1 MRATGIIRRIDD
13 LGRVVI
19 PKEIRR
25 TMGIREGDPL
35 EIYTDRDGCVI
46 FKKYVPYNL
55 KEVAHDIVNAL
66 ASMHITAHV
75 IDDMG
80 ECQDSA
86 AMPPIDLDLENESL
100 IPFLFEI
107 KDKDN
112 GDLWG
117 YVRVVGGNVPNEF
130 QKAQIEGVIAM
141 ALTNL

>member
-35 EIYTDRDGCVI
+35 EIYTDKDGCVI
-46 FKKYVPYNL
+46 FKKYVPCNF

-66 ASMHITAHV
+66 ASMRIMAHV
-75 IDDMG
+75 FDDMG
-80 ECQDSA
+80 ECQDSTVVRS
-86 AMPPIDLDLENESL
+86 IDLEDEAL

-107 KDKDN
+107 KDKEN

-117 YVRVVGGNVPNEF
+117 YVRINGGAPNEF

>member
-46 FKKYVPYNL
+46 FKKYVPCNL
-55 KEVAHDIVNAL
+55 KEVAHDIVDAL
-66 ASMHITAHV
+66 ASMRIMAHV
-75 IDDMG
+75 FDDMG
-80 ECQDSA
+80 ECQDSTA
-86 AMPPIDLDLENESL
+86 VRPIDLEDEAL

-107 KDKDN
+107 KDKEN

-117 YVRVVGGNVPNEF
+117 YVRIGGGAPNEF

>member
-35 EIYTDRDGCVI
+35 EIYTDKDGCVI
-46 FKKYVPYNL
+46 FKKYVPCNL
-55 KEVAHDIVNAL
+55 TEVAHDIVDAL
-66 ASMHITAHV
+66 ASMRIVAHV
-75 IDDMG
+75 FDDMG
-80 ECQDSA
+80 ACQDSTA
-86 AMPPIDLDLENESL
+86 VHPIDLEDEAL

-107 KDKDN
+107 KDKEN

-117 YVRVVGGNVPNEF
+117 YVRVGGGAPNEF

>member
-35 EIYTDRDGCVI
+35 EIYTDKDGCVI
-46 FKKYVPYNL
+46 FKKYVPCNL
-55 KEVAHDIVNAL
+55 KEVAHDIVDAL
-66 ASMHITAHV
+66 ASMRIMAHV
-75 IDDMG
+75 FDDMG
-80 ECQDSA
+80 ECQDSTVVR
-86 AMPPIDLDLENESL
+86 PIDLEDEAL

-107 KDKDN
+107 KDKEN
-112 GDLWG
+112 SDLWG
-117 YVRVVGGNVPNEF
+117 YVRINGGAPNEF

>member
-35 EIYTDRDGCVI
+35 EIYTDKDGCVI

-55 KEVAHDIVNAL
+55 KEVAHDIVDAL
-66 ASMHITAHV
+66 ASMRIMAHV
-75 IDDMG
+75 FDDMG
-80 ECQDSA
+80 ECQDSTV
-86 AMPPIDLDLENESL
+86 MPPINLEDEAL
-100 IPFLFEI
+100 LPFLFEI
-107 KDKDN
+107 KDKGND

-117 YVRVVGGNVPNEF
+117 YVRVVGGDVPDEF

>member
-46 FKKYVPYNL
+46 FKKYVPCNL
-55 KEVAHDIVNAL
+55 KEVAHDIVDAL
-66 ASMHITAHV
+66 ASMRITAHV
-75 IDDMG
+75 FDDMG
-80 ECQDSA
+80 ECQDSTA
-86 AMPPIDLDLENESL
+86 VPPTDLEDEAL
-100 IPFLFEI
+100 LPFLFEI
-107 KDKDN
+107 KDKGND

-117 YVRVVGGNVPNEF
+117 YVRISGGAPNEF

>member
-35 EIYTDRDGCVI
+35 EIYTDKDGCVI
-46 FKKYVPYNL
+46 FKKYVPCNL
-55 KEVAHDIVNAL
+55 KEVAHDIVDAL
-66 ASMHITAHV
+66 ASMRIAAHV
-75 IDDMG
+75 FDDMG
-80 ECQDSA
+80 ECQDSTVVR
-86 AMPPIDLDLENESL
+86 PIDLEDEALL
-100 IPFLFEI
+100 PFLFEI
-107 KDKDN
+107 KDKEN

-117 YVRVVGGNVPNEF
+117 YVRINGGAPNEF

>member
-46 FKKYVPYNL
+46 FKKYVPCNL
-55 KEVAHDIVNAL
+55 KEVAHDIVDAL
-66 ASMHITAHV
+66 ASMRIIAHV
-75 IDDMG
+75 FDDLG

-86 AMPPIDLDLENESL
+86 VVHPIDLEDELL
-100 IPFLFEI
+100 TPFLFEI
-107 KDKDN
+107 KDKEN

-117 YVRVVGGNVPNEF
+117 YVRIGGSEPNEF

>member
-25 TMGIREGDPL
+25 TMNIREGDPL
-35 EIYTDRDGCVI
+35 EIFTDKDGCVI
-46 FKKYVPYNL
+46 FKKYVPCNL
-55 KEVAHDIVNAL
+55 KEVAHDIVTAL
-66 ASMHITAHV
+66 SSMRITAHV
-75 IDDMG
+75 FDDLG
-80 ECQDSA
+80 ECQDSTTVR
-86 AMPPIDLDLENESL
+86 PINLEDEAL
-100 IPFLFEI
+100 QPFLFEI
-107 KDKDN
+107 KDRDN

-117 YVRVVGGNVPNEF
+117 YVRIGDNVPNEF